1 MNVLRLALVLTLLG
15 GPQALHMGPQDPNF
29 TENLVNGN
37 WFSIARAS
45 NEPKLL
51 RTDSDTM
58 FFIHK
63 THVTFKAM
71 QFHVHRR
78 VKGRCIP
85 IVLMASKTR
94 RKFQYVLKHAVFM
107 EKADPH
113 RFVTFCVHNRR
124 HRKKT
129 VMVDLLTSRTERK
142 VLSDPILASTP
153 AYKQRD
159 PAVAGGPHA
168 VPEATRATA
177 CTTGDTVSHKSR
189 QDPHRGL
196 GHPAHVQELL
206 PEPRDRPDRHHQPDP
221 DRPLP
226 ARPTVERVLGPG
238 E

>member
-78 VKGRCIP
+78 IKGRCIP
-85 IVLMASKTR
+85 IVLTASKTR
-94 RKFQYVLKHAVFM
+94 RKFQYVLKHAGHNTIFM

-113 RFVTFCVHNRR
+113 RFVTFCVRNRR

-129 VMVDLLTSRTERK
+129 VIVDLLSECPPPRNR
-142 VLSDPILASTP
+142 PP
-153 AYKQRD
+153 PGQ
-159 PAVAGGPHA
+159 G
-168 VPEATRATA
+168 
-177 CTTGDTVSHKSR
+177 
-189 QDPHRGL
+189 
-196 GHPAHVQELL
+196 ELL
-206 PEPRDRPDRHHQPDP
+206 PPPAGAGGGGR
-221 DRPLP
+221 LP
-226 ARPTVERVLGPG
+226 
-238 E
+238 

>member
-29 TENLVNGN
+29 TENLVASAGIRSRGVNGN

-129 VMVDLLTSRTERK
+129 VMVDLLSRTPTAGW
-142 VLSDPILASTP
+142 DILHTFKS
-153 AYKQRD
+153 YCRSH
-159 PAVAGGPHA
+159 G
-168 VPEATRATA
+168 
-177 CTTGDTVSHKSR
+177 TGLTDIISLTQTDR
-189 QDPHRGL
+189 C
-196 GHPAHVQELL
+196 LL
-206 PEPRDRPDRHHQPDP
+206 
-221 DRPLP
+221 
-226 ARPTVERVLGPG
+226 ARP
-238 E
+238 

>member
-129 VMVDLLTSRTERK
+129 VMVDLLSRTPTAGW
-142 VLSDPILASTP
+142 DILHTFKS
-153 AYKQRD
+153 YCRSH
-159 PAVAGGPHA
+159 G
-168 VPEATRATA
+168 
-177 CTTGDTVSHKSR
+177 TGLTDIISLTQTDR
-189 QDPHRGL
+189 C
-196 GHPAHVQELL
+196 LL
-206 PEPRDRPDRHHQPDP
+206 
-221 DRPLP
+221 
-226 ARPTVERVLGPG
+226 ARP
-238 E
+238 